1 MSMKVLTKNKAELLK
16 IFLIN
21 PEQSFYMQEIGRALG
36 KKPGVFQRTLN
47 NFLEEGV
54 LESERR
60 ANARYFWIN
69 KNYPL
74 YQELKSI
81 VFKTVGVQGSI
92 TNILTK
98 IKGISFAFIYGSYAK
113 DGEHR
118 ASDIDVMM
126 IGDINEGIL
135 ISKFDQLEGRI
146 KREIN
151 YNLYTLEGF
160 KSDVKKKNPF
170 LTEIMAD
177 KKIMLIGSEHE
188 LRTIYKG

>member
-1 MSMKVLTKNKAELLK
+1 MSMKVLTKNKAEILRV
-16 IFLIN
+16 FFTN

-47 NFLEEGV
+47 NFVEEGV

-92 TNILTK
+92 ANILIK
-98 IKGISFAFIYGSYAK
+98 IKGVVFAFIYGSYAK
-113 DGEHR
+113 DKEHKT
-118 ASDIDVMM
+118 SDIDVMI
-126 IGDINEGIL
+126 IGDINEGDL
-135 ISKFDQLEGRI
+135 ITKLDELEGKV

-160 KSDVKKKNPF
+160 KFDLKKKNSF
-170 LTEIMAD
+170 LMEIMAD

-188 LRTIYKG
+188 LRKIYKG

>member
-21 PEQSFYMQEIGRALG
+21 PEQSFYMQEIGRVLG

-47 NFLEEGV
+47 NFVEEGV

-74 YQELKSI
+74 YRELKSI

>member
-1 MSMKVLTKNKAELLK
+1 MSMKILTENKAELLK
-16 IFLIN
+16 IFLTN
-21 PEQSFYMQEIGRALG
+21 PERSFFMQEIGRALG
-36 KKPGVFQRTLN
+36 KKPGVFQRILN
-47 NFLEEGV
+47 NFVEEGV
-54 LESERR
+54 LESEYR

-81 VFKTVGVQGSI
+81 VFKTVGLQGSV
-92 TNILTK
+92 TNILKK

-113 DGEHR
+113 DKEHK
-118 ASDIDVMM
+118 ASDFDVMI
-126 IGDINEGIL
+126 IGDINEGAL
-135 ISKFDQLEGRI
+135 ITKLDQLESQI

-160 KSDVKKKNPF
+160 KSDVRKKSSF
-170 LTEIMAD
+170 LMEIMAD
-177 KKIMLIGSEHE
+177 KKIMLIGSENE

>member
-1 MSMKVLTKNKAELLK
+1 MSIKVLTTNKAEILR
-16 IFLIN
+16 IFLTN

-47 NFLEEGV
+47 NFVEEGV

-69 KNYPL
+69 KSYPL

-92 TNILTK
+92 ANILIK

-113 DGEHR
+113 DKEHKD
-118 ASDIDVMM
+118 SDIDVMI
-126 IGDINEGIL
+126 IGDINEGVL
-135 ISKFDQLEGRI
+135 ITKLDQLEKQI
-146 KREIN
+146 KKEIN
-151 YNLYTLEGF
+151 YNLYTLNRF
-160 KSDVKKKNPF
+160 KSDVKKKSSF
-170 LTEIMAD
+170 LMEIMAD
-177 KKIMLIGSEHE
+177 KKIMLIGSENE

>member
-113 DGEHR
+113 DREHG
-118 ASDIDVMM
+118 ASDIDVMI
-126 IGDINEGIL
+126 IGNINEGVL
-135 ISKFDQLEGRI
+135 ISKLDQLENQI

-151 YNLYTLEGF
+151 YNLYTLDGF
-160 KSDVKKKNPF
+160 KADMKSKNSF
-170 LTEIMAD
+170 LLEIMAN

>member
-74 YQELKSI
+74 YRELKSI